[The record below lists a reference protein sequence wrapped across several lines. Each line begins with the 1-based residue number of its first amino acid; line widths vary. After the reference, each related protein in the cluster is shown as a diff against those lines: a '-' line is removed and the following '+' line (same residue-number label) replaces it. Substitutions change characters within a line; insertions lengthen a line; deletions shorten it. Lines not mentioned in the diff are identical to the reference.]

1 MTMLRDEQ
9 RFSQFVITVK
19 GRAPERQTV
28 AMGINNTTPRA
39 SKTRANVSQVPSAS
53 GSLDRF

>member
-19 GRAPERQTV
+19 GRAQRQTV